1 MMLLTG
7 NDKFMSNSDIII
19 LSENINS
26 GYLIT
31 NEISK
36 ININTINTF
45 LLDNNKSRSQK
56 MASYMGDSR
65 IKATTFHSFKGL

>member
-1 MMLLTG
+1 MMLLTV
-7 NDKFMSNSDIII
+7 NDKFISNSDITI

-36 ININTINTF
+36 ININIISTF
-45 LLDNNKSRSQK
+45 SLDNNKSRSQK
-56 MASYMGDSR
+56 IAFYIGDSR